1 VIEASQCELM
11 YWSLRGG
18 TATTQPGN
26 GRKVLKPLAILL
38 LLAAVCGLVL
48 GQAGRRQNTNTQ
60 SGVLVSVVVK
70 RDDKSAANITSK
82 QLAVYDNGV
91 EQTIKNLTPDP
102 SPARIVLLVDN
113 SLTLRAD
120 IDKLERATREFA
132 YEIYEGD
139 QLLIVGYDEEAEIV
153 ADWTDNA
160 KSLEAALKGFRK
172 KGQPHLFDALS
183 AVVDQALSPLAGQ
196 KRAIVVI
203 SDGLDRGSKTTFEKT
218 LSELQANDIV
228 VYMIQIADRTRGAIR
243 RDVPKPK
250 QVIEKL
256 VEGTGG
262 LVLSIDETVEAAKSV
277 CDELRK
283 NRYVLSYVPSS
294 VPFGEA
300 RRLLVVGDQGITIR
314 SKSMQPPN

>member
-1 VIEASQCELM
+1 M
-11 YWSLRGG
+11 YRSLRGG
-18 TATTQPGN
+18 IATTQPRN
-26 GRKVLKPLAILL
+26 GRKVFFKPLNLLAVL
-38 LLAAVCGLVL
+38 LLAALCGLVL
-48 GQAGRRQNTNTQ
+48 GQAGRKPQSSSTQ

-70 RDDKSAANITSK
+70 RDDKSSANVTSK
-82 QLAVYDNGV
+82 QVAVYDNGV
-91 EQTIKNLTPDP
+91 EQNIKNLTPDP

-120 IDKLERATREFA
+120 IDRLERATREFA

-160 KSLEAALKGFRK
+160 KSIETALKGFRK

-183 AVVDQALSPLAGQ
+183 AVVEQALSPLAGQ

-203 SDGLDRGSKTTFEKT
+203 SDGLDRGSKTTFEKI
-218 LSELQANDIV
+218 LADLQANDIT
-228 VYMIQIADRTRGAIR
+228 VYTVQIPDRTRGAIR

-262 LVLSIDETVEAAKSV
+262 LVFSIDETVEAAKGV

-294 VPFGEA
+294 VPYGEA

>member
-1 VIEASQCELM
+1 M
-11 YWSLRGG
+11 YRSLRSG
-18 TATTQPGN
+18 TATTQL
-26 GRKVLKPLAILL
+26 RSACTVTKPLAVLL
-38 LLAAVCGLVL
+38 LLASVCGLVL
-48 GQAGRRQNTNTQ
+48 GQAGRRQNSANQ

-82 QLAVYDNGV
+82 QLSVYDNGI

-120 IDKLERATREFA
+120 IDKLEKATREFA
-132 YEIYEGD
+132 YEIFEGD
-139 QLLIVGYDEEAEIV
+139 QLLIVGYDEQAEIV

-160 KSLEAALKGFRK
+160 KSIEAALKGFRK

-203 SDGLDRGSKTTFEKT
+203 GDGLDRGSKATFEKT
-218 LSELQANDIV
+218 LSELQVNDIM
-228 VYMIQIADRTRGAIR
+228 VYTVQIADRTRGAIR

-262 LVLSIDETVEAAKSV
+262 QVFSIDETVEAAKSV

-283 NRYVLSYVPSS
+283 NRYLLSYVPSS
-294 VPFGEA
+294 VPYGES
-300 RRLLVVGDQGITIR
+300 RRLLVVGDQGLTIR

>member
-1 VIEASQCELM
+1 MSQ
-11 YWSLRGG
+11 SLRDEP
-18 TATTQPGN
+18 AKTQKREDCTGFF
-26 GRKVLKPLAILL
+26 VLFYFFAVPLV
-38 LLAAVCGLVL
+38 LAAVCSLL
-48 GQAGRRQNTNTQ
+48 LAQAGRRQRT
-60 SGVLVSVVVK
+60 SSEGGVRVSLIAM
-70 RDDKSAANITSK
+70 RDDQSSVNITGK
-82 QLAVYDNGV
+82 QVAVYDNGV
-91 EQTIKNLTPDP
+91 EQTIKNFTADP

-120 IDKLERATREFA
+120 IEKLEQAAREFA

-160 KSLEAALKGFRK
+160 KSIETSLKGFRK
-172 KGQPHLFDALS
+172 KGQPHLFDALT
-183 AVVDQALSPLAGQ
+183 AVVDQALRALSGQ
-196 KRAIVVI
+196 KRVIVVI
-203 SDGLDRGSKTTFEKT
+203 SDGLDRGSKTTFEKI
-218 LSELQANDIV
+218 LSELQSNDIT
-228 VYMIQIADRTRGAIR
+228 VYTVQISDRTRGAIR

-262 LVLSIDETVEAAKSV
+262 LIFPIDDPAAAAKGV

-294 VPFGEA
+294 APFGEA
-300 RRLLVVGDQGITIR
+300 RRLLVVGDQGITVR
-314 SKSMQPPN
+314 SKSMQQPN

>member
-1 VIEASQCELM
+1 M
-11 YWSLRGG
+11 YRSLRGG
-18 TATTQPGN
+18 TATTRPRN
-26 GRKVLKPLAILL
+26 GRNVLKPLRVLL
-38 LLAAVCGLVL
+38 LMAVVCGLVL
-48 GQAGRRQNTNTQ
+48 GQAGRRQNTSTQ

-82 QLAVYDNGV
+82 QLSVYDNGV
-91 EQTIKNLTPDP
+91 EQTIKNFTPDP

-113 SLTLRAD
+113 SLTLRAAV
-120 IDKLERATREFA
+120 DKLERATREFA

-160 KSLEAALKGFRK
+160 KSIEAALKGFRK

-228 VYMIQIADRTRGAIR
+228 VYTVQIADRTRGAIR

-262 LVLSIDETVEAAKSV
+262 LVFSIDETVAAAQSV
-277 CDELRK
+277 CDELRR

-294 VPFGEA
+294 VPYGEA

>member
-1 VIEASQCELM
+1 M
-11 YWSLRGG
+11 
-18 TATTQPGN
+18 
-26 GRKVLKPLAILL
+26 
-38 LLAAVCGLVL
+38 AAVCGLVL
-48 GQAGRRQNTNTQ
+48 GQAGRRQSTTTQ
-60 SGVLVSVVVK
+60 SGVLVSVVAK

-82 QLAVYDNGV
+82 QLSVYDNGV
-91 EQTIKNLTPDP
+91 EQTIKNFTPDP

-120 IDKLERATREFA
+120 VDKLEQAAREFA

-160 KSLEAALKGFRK
+160 KSIEASLKGFRK

-218 LSELQANDIV
+218 LSELQANDIT

-262 LVLSIDETVEAAKSV
+262 LVFSIDENVEAAKSV

-294 VPFGEA
+294 VPYGEA

>member
-1 VIEASQCELM
+1 M
-11 YWSLRGG
+11 YWSLRSG
-18 TATTQPGN
+18 TATTQSRN
-26 GRKVLKPLAILL
+26 GRGVLKPPRLL
-38 LLAAVCGLVL
+38 LTLLMLTALCGLAF
-48 GQAGRRQNTNTQ
+48 GQAGRRQQSSTTQ

-70 RDDKSAANITSK
+70 RDDKSASNVTSK

-120 IDKLERATREFA
+120 IDKLEKATREFA

-160 KSLEAALKGFRK
+160 KSIEAALKGFRK

-203 SDGLDRGSKTTFEKT
+203 SDGLDRGSKTTFEKI
-218 LSELQANDIV
+218 LSELQANDIT
-228 VYMIQIADRTRGAIR
+228 VYTVQIADRTRGAIR

-262 LVLSIDETVEAAKSV
+262 LVFPIDEGVEAAKSV

-294 VPFGEA
+294 VPFGES